1 MATGKTQLVAQVKF
15 EGVKA
20 EDMSGTINNVK
31 ILILRDSEFNARKT
45 NKEKQRSNFL
55 SKDGKFILL
64 INT

>member
-15 EGVKA
+15 EGVMA

-31 ILILRDSEFNARKT
+31 ILLLRDSEFNTRKT

-55 SKDGKFILL
+55 SKDRRKVYT
-64 INT
+64 IN